1 MPWRRASFKGKK
13 VWVEV
18 DAAGEAVASGGR
30 IAMRYSDKPG
40 ATVYRAGVGR
50 IDGLEGALVELEDG
64 VDADA
69 RPTGSAP
76 SSRGSGFG
84 SAGSRTKA
92 QAAAAAEAADALLSA
107 LPPDSAV
114 AFTDGG
120 CKGNPGPAGSG
131 VSLRLPDGRRAE
143 AAVALGQ
150 GTNNVAELTA
160 VAAALDLLDEASIAA
175 DAPVALLTDSQY
187 VHGVLAKGWKAKA
200 NRELILPLRARLQA
214 RPGVVLH
221 WVAGHVGVAG
231 NERADA
237 LAGEGIAGRSFV
249 RWHDA

>member
-18 DAAGEAVASGGR
+18 DPSGAPVATGGR
-30 IAMRYSDKPG
+30 VAMRYSDKPG

-50 IDGLEGALVELEDG
+50 IGEPEGPAQELEDG
-64 VDADA
+64 VSADD
-69 RPTGSAP
+69 RPKPTA
-76 SSRGSGFG
+76 SRGSGFG

-92 QAAAAAEAADALLSA
+92 QAQAAAEAADALLASLSA
-107 LPPDSAV
+107 DTAV

-120 CKGNPGPAGSG
+120 CKGNPGPAGAG

-143 AAVALGQ
+143 AAVSLGM

-160 VAAALDLLDEASIAA
+160 VKTALELLDQAGVPGDAA
-175 DAPVALLTDSQY
+175 VALLTDSQY

-200 NRELILPLRARLQA
+200 NRELILPLRDALAA

-221 WVAGHVGVAG
+221 WVAGHVGVSG
-231 NERADA
+231 NERADE
-237 LAGEGIAGRSFV
+237 LAGEGIGGSSFV